1 MQVREGM
8 VAVVTGAASGIGE
21 ALSRQLAARRV
32 RVALLDV
39 AADRLAALNAELAA
53 AGARVHPIVVDVGD
67 RAALE
72 AAAATAAQHLGPAQL
87 LIANAGVATHGTFGE
102 VPVAHFDRVLEVNLH
117 GVIHTVRAWWPQLV
131 AQPAAH
137 VVTISSVFGLVAPA
151 GQAAYAAAKFG
162 VRGFTEALR
171 HEAEGTGLRVS
182 VVHPGG
188 IRTRIAEHA
197 TFDMS
202 RVTAADREAL
212 VARFRRLARTTPG
225 AAATRILRGIE
236 RDEARILVGPDA
248 TLLAWLQRIA
258 PVRYWWT
265 LRRLLDEP

>member
-1 MQVREGM
+1 MQVRDGM

-21 ALSRQLAARRV
+21 ALSRQLAARGL

-53 AGARVHPIVVDVGD
+53 TGATVHPIVVDVRD

-72 AAAATAAQHLGPAQL
+72 SAAATAAQRLGPAQL

-102 VPVAHFDRVLEVNLH
+102 VPVAHFDQVLEVNLH

-131 AQPAAH
+131 AQRAAH
-137 VVTISSVFGLVAPA
+137 LVTISSVFGLVAPA

-197 TFDMS
+197 TFDAS
-202 RVTAADREAL
+202 RVTAADREAVL
-212 VARFRRLARTTPG
+212 ARFRRLARTTP
-225 AAATRILRGIE
+225 AAAAMRILQGIE
-236 RDEARILVGPDA
+236 RDEARILVGRDA

-258 PVRYWWT
+258 PVHYWRT
-265 LRRLLDEP
+265 LRRILGEP